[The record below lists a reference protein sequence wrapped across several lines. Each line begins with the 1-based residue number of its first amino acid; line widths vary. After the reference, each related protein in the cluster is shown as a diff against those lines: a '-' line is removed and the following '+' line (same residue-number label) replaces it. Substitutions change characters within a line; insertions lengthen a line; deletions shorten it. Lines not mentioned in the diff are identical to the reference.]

1 MLAHPENRPDKDIV
15 DKSFDIEKSFRNSF
29 IRSGS
34 PSSRKLFNLYLSTR
48 LLCIS
53 VISLVIGK
61 AKSSKMSDEFIG
73 ASLNGQSPIIPGY
86 KVWIKKQC
94 LKIL

>member
-1 MLAHPENRPDKDIV
+1 
-15 DKSFDIEKSFRNSF
+15 
-29 IRSGS
+29 
-34 PSSRKLFNLYLSTR
+34 
-48 LLCIS
+48 
-53 VISLVIGK
+53 VIGK